1 MLNTCYSDK
10 CIPSFRYK
18 LSLSWR
24 TLACPTTDDVPPE
37 RWHTARAHLFIA
49 SLIRSI
55 LGCPCLL
62 NPRYDLRGRISDQM
76 TIDRGDNTRT
86 RDSVSSISRNFCFFI
101 RPISLVPAW
110 IRMQTGWVA
119 LVVLRCDRITSETP
133 RSRSPLLPNQVMQT
147 GWVAL
152 VVLRC
157 DRITSETP
165 WSRSPLL
172 PNQVTLAE
180 RPKSGS
186 PSSSACLPAQY
197 TIESPTIHTDGADQP
212 KWKI

>member
-133 RSRSPLLPNQVMQT
+133 RSRSPL
-147 GWVAL
+147 
-152 VVLRC
+152 R
-157 DRITSETP
+157 
-165 WSRSPLL
+165 

-212 KWKI
+212 KWKIKTEEAPAANMF

>member
-1 MLNTCYSDK
+1 MLPNNTCMPSSDK

-55 LGCPCLL
+55 FGCSCLL

-119 LVVLRCDRITSETP
+119 LVVLRCDRITSET
-133 RSRSPLLPNQVMQT
+133 
-147 GWVAL
+147 
-152 VVLRC
+152 LR
-157 DRITSETP
+157 
-165 WSRSPLL
+165 SRSPLL

-197 TIESPTIHTDGADQP
+197 TIESPTIHTDGAVQP